1 MELNPENCALV
12 TEFIH
17 QVYPDM
23 KVGFSNGVNY
33 DSINLP
39 EGYELFSRDFFE
51 TELKKLINS
60 KPWVAFRNERDK
72 KLTET
77 DWTQTNDIIME
88 NDSEWKVYRQS
99 LRDIPSTTE
108 NPENPV
114 WPERPGVSI
123 DKTIQTKVEED
134 LQTTRTDL
142 QTTRTDLEAEKAKV
156 AKMETQVQANQATVA
171 TFETLVMTL
180 LTRVQKLEQR

>member
-123 DKTIQTKVEED
+123 DKTIQNKVEED
-134 LQTTRTDL
+134 LQ
-142 QTTRTDLEAEKAKV
+142 AEKEK
-156 AKMETQVQANQATVA
+156 TQQLEVRLSLL
-171 TFETLVMTL
+171 ESTLASL
-180 LTRVQKLEQR
+180 IS

>member
-88 NDSEWKVYRQS
+88 NESEWNEYRRA
-99 LRDIPSTTE
+99 LRDLPSTTE
-108 NPENPV
+108 DPENPI
-114 WPERPGVSI
+114 WPDPP
-123 DKTIQTKVEED
+123 KVEITNKIITKTQLEGDLQTTRTQLEGD

-142 QTTRTDLEAEKAKV
+142 QAEKEK
-156 AKMETQVQANQATVA
+156 TQQLEVRLSLL
-171 TFETLVMTL
+171 ESTLASL
-180 LTRVQKLEQR
+180 IS